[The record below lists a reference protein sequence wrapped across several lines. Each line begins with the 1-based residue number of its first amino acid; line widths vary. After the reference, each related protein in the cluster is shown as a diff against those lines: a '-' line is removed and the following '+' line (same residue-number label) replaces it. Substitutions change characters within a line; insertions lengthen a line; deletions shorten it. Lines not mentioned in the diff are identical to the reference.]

1 MSIEKIQTSDGVKL
15 YDTNKKEL
23 AGSIGLGKNKIPM
36 TQATALPALLS
47 PTAKEAGKNYN
58 AIYSDIRANYSIGQ
72 AEPVNTPTD
81 LVPNGE
87 NTVTPEVKPKKESKP
102 KVTQQELESHMPANI
117 TSPAE
122 LVALSIARATAGS
135 DFDKIQLDE
144 VYRLLIK
151 GVQRKVGSLT
161 SPCEDPTDEAWQA
174 WILDSKERLL
184 DINLDISDIERA
196 DALLKLEEAAQGP
209 KPKAF
214 EFGLIVG
221 ARKKVWSCKFDLD
234 EGYKQISAWYDTSP
248 VNIKLRVQ
256 QFRKEYL
263 EAEALGEAP
272 EIDEIFATGY
282 KATSGSSPKDLASIY
297 SHQMAD
303 DPELYDP
310 SVIPTTYIA
319 FDTETSGLHVREGA
333 RVIQV
338 GLVKYDQDGV
348 EIERFVSLIR
358 PQKNEDG
365 IYYSGSEKAIAV
377 HGILPEHL
385 VVAPEFAEVWPKIKS
400 WFDEGT
406 VIGQN
411 VIGFDKKQME
421 NEVNILNDGDR
432 SASSNIWPKAADTLW
447 YAKRW
452 LSTTDVVTGKQV
464 KLENYKLST
473 LADLAG
479 VGLFKAHDAGED
491 AEATAKVF
499 FALKK
504 AIRYRQLQAKA
515 KRDSEDTWALIS

>member
-1 MSIEKIQTSDGVKL
+1 MSIEKIPTSDGVKL
-15 YDTNKKEL
+15 YDTTKKEL
-23 AGSIGLGKNKIPM
+23 AGSIGSGKTKIP
-36 TQATALPALLS
+36 TVKPVAVPVLLI
-47 PTAKEAGKNYN
+47 PTLEETENKYNEVYSQLISVSVIAKLE
-58 AIYSDIRANYSIGQ
+58 IPLSETS
-72 AEPVNTPTD
+72 
-81 LVPNGE
+81 LVPNE
-87 NTVTPEVKPKKESKP
+87 ESVLSSEVAPKKESKT
-102 KVTQQELESHMPANI
+102 KMTKDDLDSHMPANI

-122 LVALSIARATAGS
+122 LVALSISRGTAGS
-135 DFDKIQLDE
+135 DLDKLQLDE

-161 SPCEDPTDEAWQA
+161 NPASDPTDEEWQA
-174 WILDSKERLL
+174 WLTDSKERLL
-184 DINLDISDIERA
+184 DINLDISDAERA
-196 DALLKLEEAAQGP
+196 TALLKLEEAAQGP

-214 EFGLIVG
+214 EFGLAVG
-221 ARKKVWSCKFDLD
+221 ARKKVWSSKFDMD

-256 QFRKEYL
+256 QFRREYL

-272 EIDEIFATGY
+272 EIDEIFLNGY
-282 KATSGSSPKDLASIY
+282 KSTSGSSPKDLASIY
-297 SHQMAD
+297 AHQMAD

-310 SVIPTTYIA
+310 TVIPTTYIA
-319 FDTETSGLHVREGA
+319 FDTETSGLSTRDGA
-333 RVIQV
+333 RVLQV
-338 GLVKYDQDGV
+338 GLVKYDQEGV
-348 EIERFVSLIR
+348 EIDRFVSLIR

-365 IYYSGSEKAIAV
+365 IYYTGGEKAIGV

-385 VVAPEFAEVWPKIKS
+385 VDAPEFADVWPKIKS

-406 VIGQN
+406 IVGQN
-411 VIGFDKKQME
+411 VIGFDKKLME

-432 SASSNIWPKAADTLW
+432 SASSNIWPRAADTLW

-452 LSTTDVVTGKQV
+452 LSTTDEATGKQI
-464 KLENYKLST
+464 KLDNYKLST

-491 AEATAKVF
+491 ADATAKVF

-515 KRDSEDTWALIS
+515 KRDSEDSWSLIS